1 MLVTPVQFAA
11 TLNARLDKGAR
22 QLPLSASD
30 EAKLMA
36 AVGDEEYT
44 YLVLRDPTGAEIVKV
59 ENTCNTLLVTR
70 GQDGTDDRN
79 VPRGSC
85 VRFEMV
91 PAIVKDLICNYNCC
105 DGDCPCEAVAAA
117 GITLS
122 PAKVGESWQ
131 GSAVF
136 TGDTPMTIA
145 VEGAPSWAK
154 VEVGANFV
162 NFSGV
167 ATGAGTFNISVA
179 ATNCDGHVAVQ
190 QGTLNVTA

>member
-11 TLNARLDKGAR
+11 SLNARLDKGDR
-22 QLPLSASD
+22 QLPLSSSD
-30 EAKLMA
+30 ESKLMA
-36 AVGDEEYT
+36 AVPDEGYT
-44 YLVLRDPTGAEIVKV
+44 YLVLRDPTGAEIIKV

-70 GQDGTDDRN
+70 GEDGTDPRN
-79 VPRGSC
+79 FPRGSC

-91 PAIVKDLICNYNCC
+91 PAVVKDLICTYDCC
-105 DGDCPCEAVAAA
+105 DGDCPCVAVAAA
-117 GITLS
+117 GIAL
-122 PAKVGESWQ
+122 PAAKSGASWS

-145 VEGAPSWAK
+145 VQGAPSWVK

-167 ATGAGTFNISVA
+167 ASGSGSFSISVA

-190 QGTLNVTA
+190 NGTLTVTA